1 MMTTVQE
8 MSSFEF
14 QMVCAVRLI
23 LASCCGLCIGIERTN
38 RLKDAGIRTHLI
50 VCMGAALMMLVSK
63 YGFFDVS
70 PLTEFFKADVSRV
83 ASSVVSG
90 VGFLGAG
97 IIFERNRS
105 VTGLTTAAG
114 IWTTAGIGMAMGAGM
129 YLIAVAGTMIIITA
143 QSLLHNEHII
153 GGGLMFL
160 VLRIDG
166 RNGTVSQTVQQIQAL
181 GGELVDLTVTQK
193 KNDIIRVEMRIKPG
207 KNVDQLTIIGEL
219 EKLPWVLEVN
229 ERPAPGITE
238 RVV

>member
-1 MMTTVQE
+1 MMNTVQQ

-97 IIFERNRS
+97 SILVTGKRH

-114 IWTTAGIGMAMGAGM
+114 LWASACMGLAAGAGFYEGALM
-129 YLIAVAGTMIIITA
+129 MCVLIYVVLVSLNKLDSTHVKASRVMNVYVELKSGVPLSALLRAVKSMG
-143 QSLLHNEHII
+143 
-153 GGGLMFL
+153 
-160 VLRIDG
+160 
-166 RNGTVSQTVQQIQAL
+166 IQ
-181 GGELVDLTVTQK
+181 V
-193 KNDIIRVEMRIKPG
+193 NDIQ
-207 KNVDQLTIIGEL
+207 DIGSRSAETHGYILEL
-219 EKLPWVLEVN
+219 EIM
-229 ERPAPGITE
+229 RPELGHVEAAEQVAKIE
-238 RVV
+238 QVEFCEEMKA

>member
-8 MSSFEF
+8 MTSFEF
-14 QMVCAVRLI
+14 QMVCVVRLL
-23 LASCCGLCIGIERTN
+23 LASVCGFAIGIERTN
-38 RLKDAGIRTHLI
+38 RLKDAGMRTHLI

-70 PLTEFFKADVSRV
+70 PLAGFFKADVSRV
-83 ASSVVSG
+83 ASSVVAG
-90 VGFLGAG
+90 IGFLGAG
-97 IIFERNRS
+97 IIFVRNRS
-105 VTGLTTAAG
+105 ITGLTTA
-114 IWTTAGIGMAMGAGM
+114 AGIGMAMGAGM
-129 YLIAVAGTMIIITA
+129 YLIAVAGTIILITA

-229 ERPAPGITE
+229 E
-238 RVV
+238 

>member
-1 MMTTVQE
+1 MMNTVQQ

-14 QMVCAVRLI
+14 QMVCVVRLL
-23 LASCCGLCIGIERTN
+23 LASVCGFAIGIERTN
-38 RLKDAGIRTHLI
+38 RLKDAGMRTHLI

-70 PLTEFFKADVSRV
+70 TLTEFFKADVSRV
-83 ASSVVSG
+83 ASSVVAG
-90 VGFLGAG
+90 IGFLGAG
-97 IIFERNRS
+97 IIFVRNRS
-105 VTGLTTAAG
+105 
-114 IWTTAGIGMAMGAGM
+114 ITAG
-129 YLIAVAGTMIIITA
+129 TIILITA

-229 ERPAPGITE
+229 E
-238 RVV
+238 

>member
-1 MMTTVQE
+1 MMNTVQQ

-14 QMVCAVRLI
+14 QMVCVVRLL
-23 LASCCGLCIGIERTN
+23 LASVCGFAIGIERTN
-38 RLKDAGIRTHLI
+38 RLKDAGMRTHLI

-70 PLTEFFKADVSRV
+70 TLTEFFKADVS
-83 ASSVVSG
+83 SVVAG
-90 VGFLGAG
+90 IGFLGAG
-97 IIFERNRS
+97 IIFVRNRS
-105 VTGLTTAAG
+105 ITGLTTAAG

-129 YLIAVAGTMIIITA
+129 YLIAVAGTIILITA

-229 ERPAPGITE
+229 E
-238 RVV
+238 

>member
-1 MMTTVQE
+1 MMNTVQQ

-14 QMVCAVRLI
+14 QMVCVVRLL
-23 LASCCGLCIGIERTN
+23 LASVCGFAIGIERTN
-38 RLKDAGIRTHLI
+38 RLKDAGMRTHLI
-50 VCMGAALMMLVSK
+50 VCMGAALMMLVSN

-70 PLTEFFKADVSRV
+70 TLTEFFKADVSRV
-83 ASSVVSG
+83 ASSVVAG
-90 VGFLGAG
+90 IGFLGAG
-97 IIFERNRS
+97 IIFVRNRS
-105 VTGLTTAAG
+105 ITGLTTAAG

-129 YLIAVAGTMIIITA
+129 YLIAVAGTIILITA

-166 RNGTVSQTVQQIQAL
+166 RNGTVSQNVQAL

-229 ERPAPGITE
+229 E
-238 RVV
+238 